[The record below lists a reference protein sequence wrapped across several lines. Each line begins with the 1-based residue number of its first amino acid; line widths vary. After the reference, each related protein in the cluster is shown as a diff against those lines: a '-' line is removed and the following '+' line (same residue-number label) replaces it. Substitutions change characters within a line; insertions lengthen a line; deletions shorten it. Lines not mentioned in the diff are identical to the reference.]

1 MIESG
6 KIGKG
11 GEKLVEAVLK
21 LFWVILIL
29 LVLLTF
35 RDYGMSWD
43 EPTRHRYGERV
54 VRLWSTHFQDT
65 SALLDH
71 RTNLYG
77 GAFEAPAVV
86 LSNLVPLS
94 VVDTRHLLIALVG
107 LLGILG
113 AARIGRLLAGARGAL
128 CCALL
133 LALIPSYYGHMFINS
148 KDIPFAVGY
157 IWSLYFLLLV
167 LKEYPEIRTAT
178 ALKLGVA
185 IGLTLGIRVGGLLFY
200 GYLALVAGVCLA
212 LDSGLR
218 RDLPG
223 TFRSRATVMG
233 RLFLS
238 IPVSYALML
247 LSWPWIW
254 RRPLT
259 GPFFALARFA
269 NYPQKGPVLFRG
281 QLLPADEVPWDYLPV
296 YLLGQLPEVL
306 LIALLL
312 GVVWAGWL
320 SVKDQAASESKTV
333 LSLALPGP
341 VQLRLDRGSRA
352 CVKAGL

>member
-107 LLGILG
+107 LLQ
-113 AARIGRLLAGARGAL
+113 
-128 CCALL
+128 
-133 LALIPSYYGHMFINS
+133 PSFS
-148 KDIPFAVGY
+148 Q
-157 IWSLYFLLLV
+157 
-167 LKEYPEIRTAT
+167 T
-178 ALKLGVA
+178 
-185 IGLTLGIRVGGLLFY
+185 
-200 GYLALVAGVCLA
+200 
-212 LDSGLR
+212 
-218 RDLPG
+218 
-223 TFRSRATVMG
+223 
-233 RLFLS
+233 
-238 IPVSYALML
+238 
-247 LSWPWIW
+247 
-254 RRPLT
+254 
-259 GPFFALARFA
+259 
-269 NYPQKGPVLFRG
+269 
-281 QLLPADEVPWDYLPV
+281 
-296 YLLGQLPEVL
+296 
-306 LIALLL
+306 
-312 GVVWAGWL
+312 
-320 SVKDQAASESKTV
+320 
-333 LSLALPGP
+333 LSL
-341 VQLRLDRGSRA
+341 
-352 CVKAGL
+352 